1 MFSEISLI
9 YEAGN
14 SATNQGS
21 FVHTLRVYH
30 VQQDCP
36 LGMVLAVLAWNFQIK
51 CSCNYFNSVLGQGI
65 YIENNFN
72 FGDQNNF
79 RDLDMFMRFES
90 QLKNV
95 HNQWYSDSSG
105 LSMQKRLPATNIS
118 LEGNTFP
125 ITR

>member
-36 LGMVLAVLAWNFQIK
+36 LGMGLAVLALNFQIK
-51 CSCNYFNSVLGQGI
+51 CSW
-65 YIENNFN
+65 
-72 FGDQNNF
+72 
-79 RDLDMFMRFES
+79 DM
-90 QLKNV
+90 
-95 HNQWYSDSSG
+95 
-105 LSMQKRLPATNIS
+105 
-118 LEGNTFP
+118 
-125 ITR
+125 